1 MVPKVSVIIAAY
13 NVERFISKCVDSVLA
28 QTFSDYEIILIDDGS
43 TDQTPEIC
51 DRLAKKSKKITV
63 IHQPNQGLSEVRN
76 RGIRNS
82 TGEYIALIDGD
93 DYVSVDFLEK
103 LMDAITKNK
112 AEIAGCGFKTVP
124 VRRLYPA
131 KSGVFSGEQATIDL
145 LTEQETYQ
153 IVSWNKI
160 YKRELFKGIEFPVR
174 KRNEDCLTT
183 YKLLGCAKK
192 VAYVDELL
200 YYYSQRDDS
209 IMGTIELK
217 ERLDMKLLA
226 ATEAKEYFKGNRKLE
241 QAAEICELLA
251 YFSYIDN
258 ICAGRLNLS
267 LKRYFDFIKER
278 KDYLLA
284 NPYINNKLET
294 YIKMV
299 TFKNGG
305 LYKAFRKIKN

>member
-1 MVPKVSVIIAAY
+1 MVPKISVIIAAY
-13 NVERFISKCVDSVLA
+13 NVERFISKCVDSILA
-28 QTFSDYEIILIDDGS
+28 QTFTDYEIILIDDGS

-124 VRRLYPA
+124 VRRLYPP

-160 YKRELFKGIEFPVR
+160 YKRELFEGIEFPVR

-183 YKLLGCAKK
+183 YKLLSRAKK
-192 VAYVDELL
+192 VVYVSDLL

-226 ATEAKEYFKGNRKLE
+226 ATEAKEFFKDNRKLE
-241 QAAEICELLA
+241 QASEICELLA
-251 YFSYIDN
+251 YFAYIDN
-258 ICAGRLNLS
+258 ICAGRLNLP
-267 LKRYFDFIKER
+267 LKKYFDFIKER

-284 NPYINNKLET
+284 NPYLNNKLET

-299 TFKNGG
+299 TFKSGG
-305 LYKAFRKIKN
+305 LYRAFRKVKN